1 MTALYKLVTAVSI
14 VLGLSYSAATQS
26 QGDGMVDIGGRSLH
40 IHCIGE
46 GTPIVV
52 FEAGA
57 GDDSSTWS
65 KVQPEVG
72 RTIRACAYDRA
83 GTGSSPQAPRPHTSR
98 EMADELHTLLGRAR
112 VPGPYVL
119 VGHSLGGL
127 NIRLY
132 TSAHPGDVVGMVLVD
147 ASTEDQ
153 DAKVFDRLPPDVL
166 QGVRTSMHNRE
177 GLTFELLVGA
187 MADLRS
193 VPRSLGDRPLVVLTH
208 GYGKESPPPGIP
220 AEVIAT
226 LTQGWSEIQ
235 AELPRLSSNSVQVVA
250 ENSYHFIQKDTPA
263 LVVAAVREV
272 VGAVHMR
279 NRLEERVLSPLGHL
293 PREVTP

>member
-1 MTALYKLVTAVSI
+1 MTALNKLAAAASL
-14 VLGLSYSAATQS
+14 VLGLSYSVATQS
-26 QGDGMVDIGGRSLH
+26 HADGLVDIGGRSLY
-40 IHCIGE
+40 IHCVGE

-57 GDDSSTWS
+57 GDDSRTWS

-72 RTIRACAYDRA
+72 RTTRACAYDRA
-83 GTGSSPQAPRPHTSR
+83 GTGSSPAAPRPHTSC
-98 EMADELHTLLGRAR
+98 EMAEELRTLLQRAR

-132 TSAHPGDVVGMVLVD
+132 TSAHPDDVAGIVLVD
-147 ASTEDQ
+147 ATTEDQ
-153 DAKVFDRLPPDVL
+153 EAKLFDPLPRDVL
-166 QGVRTSMHNRE
+166 QGVRTSMHNSE

-208 GYGKESPPPGIP
+208 GYGNESAPPGVP
-220 AEVIAT
+220 ADVVAM
-226 LTQGWSEIQ
+226 LARAWSQLQ
-235 AELPRLSSNSVQVVA
+235 AELPRLSSNSVQVIA
-250 ENSYHFIQKDTPA
+250 DNSYHFIQKDTPA
-263 LVVAAVREV
+263 LVVAAVDEV
-272 VGAVHMR
+272 VKAVR
-279 NRLEERVLSPLGHL
+279 TRSRLDRSVLSPLGHL
-293 PREVTP
+293 PREGAP